1 MFPTKAVAPDKIVS
15 DLLASQRVRRAFA
28 RFAER
33 ADEITREQA
42 AICEIPAPPFGEEA
56 RAEYLSARFRQCGLR
71 DTTIDTEGNCVAL
84 RRGANLR
91 PLLVIS
97 AHLDTVFPA
106 GTNFTVRREGARLYA
121 PGIADDGCGL
131 VALLALLDALEE
143 AAIETEGSIL
153 FVGTVGE
160 EGEGNLRGARHL
172 LTTGEWAREIDAFIS
187 LDGPG
192 IEGITHRAVGSRR
205 YRVRCAGAGG
215 HSWGDFGVPNPV
227 HTLGRAIAR
236 LISYPAPA
244 RPRTTFNVG
253 RVEGGA
259 GVNCIAQEAM
269 MDVDLRSESPDELKR
284 LDAYFRRAAREAVEE
299 ENASRRANTPP
310 LELEMKLIGDR
321 PGGETPKD
329 APLVRLA
336 EAATRALGFAP
347 RFDCSSTDANIAISL
362 GVPAI
367 TVGAGGLSANA
378 HTLDEWYDPRGRE
391 LALNRALL
399 LMLGTVGMR
408 SA

>member
-1 MFPTKAVAPDKIVS
+1 MAIAPEQTVR
-15 DLLASQRVRRAFA
+15 DLLASTRVRRAFA
-28 RFAER
+28 LFAER
-33 ADEITREQA
+33 AEEITREQA
-42 AICEIPAPPFGEEA
+42 AICEIPAPPFGEEV
-56 RAEYLSARFRQCGLR
+56 RAEYLAARFRQYGLSE
-71 DTTIDTEGNCVAL
+71 TTIDAEGNCVAL
-84 RRGANLR
+84 RRGANLH
-91 PLLVIS
+91 PLLVVS

-131 VALLALLDALEE
+131 VALLALLCALEE
-143 AAIETEGSIL
+143 GSIETEGSIL

-172 LTTGEWAREIDAFIS
+172 LTAGAWAREIDAFIS

-192 IEGITHRAVGSRR
+192 LEGITHRAVGSRR

-227 HTLGRAIAR
+227 HALGRAIAR

-259 GVNCIAQEAM
+259 GVNCIAQEAS

-299 ENASRRANTPP
+299 ESGTRRANTPP

-329 APLVRLA
+329 APLVSLA
-336 EAATRALGFAP
+336 EAATRALGSEP
-347 RFDCSSTDANIAISL
+347 RLDCSSTDANIAISL

-399 LMLGTVGMR
+399 LILGMVGMR
-408 SA
+408 

>member
-1 MFPTKAVAPDKIVS
+1 MFPTTATVPEQIVRE
-15 DLLASQRVRRAFA
+15 LLADARVRRAVEL
-28 RFAER
+28 FAER
-33 ADEITREQA
+33 ADELTREQA

-56 RAEYLSARFRQCGLR
+56 RAEYLSARFRQYGLR
-71 DTTIDTEGNCVAL
+71 ETVIDAEGNCVAL
-84 RRGANLR
+84 RRGANLH
-91 PLLVIS
+91 PLVVIS
-97 AHLDTVFPA
+97 AHLDTVFPE
-106 GTNFTVRREGARLYA
+106 GTNFTVRREGTRLLA

-131 VALLALLDALEE
+131 VALLALVSALAETE
-143 AAIETEGSIL
+143 IETQGSVL

-160 EGEGNLRGARHL
+160 EGEGNLRGARYL
-172 LTTGEWAREIDAFIS
+172 LTRGEWAREIDAFIS

-215 HSWGDFGVPNPV
+215 HSWGDFGVANPV
-227 HTLGRAIAR
+227 HALGRTIAR
-236 LISYPAPA
+236 LVAYPAPA

-259 GVNCIAQEAM
+259 GVNCIAQEAL

-284 LDAYFRRAAREAVEE
+284 LDAYFRRAAREATEE
-299 ENASRRANTPP
+299 ENATRRTGTPP
-310 LELEMKLIGDR
+310 LELDMKLIGDR

-336 EAATRALGFAP
+336 ETATRALGSQP
-347 RFDCSSTDANIAISL
+347 RLDCSSTDANIAISL

-367 TVGAGGLSANA
+367 TIGAGGLSANS

-399 LMLGTVGMR
+399 LLLGMVGVR
-408 SA
+408 

>member
-1 MFPTKAVAPDKIVS
+1 VS
-15 DLLASQRVRRAFA
+15 STTGLPVEDLVRDLLASARVRRAFEFFAA
-28 RFAER
+28 RAE
-33 ADEITREQA
+33 DITREQA

-56 RAEYLSARFRQCGLR
+56 RAEYLAARFRQHGLGE
-71 DTTIDTEGNCVAL
+71 TAIDAEGNCVAL

-91 PLLVIS
+91 PLLVMS

-106 GTNFTVRREGARLYA
+106 GTNFTVRREGARLFA

-131 VALLALLDALEE
+131 VALLALAGALEE

-172 LTTGEWAREIDAFIS
+172 LTAGEWAREIDAFVS

-192 IEGITHRAVGSRR
+192 LEGITHRAVGSRR

-227 HTLGRAIAR
+227 HALGRIIAR
-236 LISYPAPA
+236 LIAYPAPA
-244 RPRTTFNVG
+244 RPRTTYNVG

-259 GVNCIAQEAM
+259 GVNCIAQEALI
-269 MDVDLRSESPDELKR
+269 DVDLRSESADELKR
-284 LDAYFRRAAREAVEE
+284 LDAYFRRAAREAAEE
-299 ENASRRANTPP
+299 ENSARRANTPP

-329 APLVRLA
+329 APLVLLA
-336 EAATRALGFAP
+336 AAATRAVGSAP
-347 RFDCSSTDANIAISL
+347 RLDCSSTDSNIAISL

-378 HTLDEWYDPRGRE
+378 HTLDEWYDPRGRA

-399 LMLGTVGMR
+399 LTLGMVGMK
-408 SA
+408 